1 MTTGYIGGPYR
12 FFTSTIYIKQ
22 ELSETYD
29 KIVITMDID
38 PDQEETWT
46 HYHSPQALLYIR
58 KENR

>member
-12 FFTSTIYIKQ
+12 FLTYTICIKQ

-38 PDQEETWT
+38 QEET
-46 HYHSPQALLYIR
+46 
-58 KENR
+58 